1 MFSGFTQRLE
11 AEVGQIVSKSENPSL
26 QFQYREKPYRR
37 YMSWMGA
44 AILASLSSFE
54 SKWITKAEYLEHGPQ
69 IMHKKSMI

>member
-1 MFSGFTQRLE
+1 
-11 AEVGQIVSKSENPSL
+11 
-26 QFQYREKPYRR
+26 
-37 YMSWMGA
+37 MGA